1 MTALMP
7 KHQFVRQ
14 LDLGTL
20 ELFVRICQNGSIGAS
35 ADQAHLA
42 LSSVS
47 KRIKE
52 LESLTGTSLLL
63 RHARG
68 VKPTAAGQCLLRHAR
83 SVLMSVEE
91 MRVDVH
97 EFTLGRSGYVHV
109 FASASVVEQYMAS
122 EIAEF
127 ARSNPAISIDLS
139 QVTSREVIQAVR
151 NGLADIGICDASDAV
166 RDLASRVYRTDEL
179 VLAVP
184 KDHPL
189 SAVPSMRFVDTLDY
203 EQIGLR
209 GSSMIQQLLET
220 AAAESG
226 HLLRQRIKVASLSA
240 LCRMVECGLGI
251 GVIPHGAL
259 LEIAKKDRL
268 QVVALSDS
276 WARRDQ
282 MVYATSFD
290 TIPIAAR
297 RFANH
302 LVGSRETNA

>member
-20 ELFVRICQNGSIGAS
+20 DLFVHICQNGSIGAS

-52 LESLTGTSLLL
+52 LESLTGTALLV

-68 VKPTAAGQCLLRHAR
+68 VTPTAAGQCLLRHAR
-83 SVLMSVEE
+83 SVLLSVEE

-127 ARSNPAISIDLS
+127 ARINPAISIDLS

-151 NGLADIGICDASDAV
+151 NGQADIGICDASDAV
-166 RDLASRVYRTDEL
+166 QDLASRPYRTDEL
-179 VLAVP
+179 VLVVP
-184 KDHPL
+184 RDHPL
-189 SAVPSMRFVDTLDY
+189 AAVPSIRFVDTLDH

-209 GSSMIQQLLET
+209 GSSMIQHLLET
-220 AAAESG
+220 AASESG
-226 HLLRQRIKVASLSA
+226 HVLRQRIKVASLSA

-251 GVIPHGAL
+251 GVIPRGAL
-259 LEIAKKDRL
+259 QQIAKEGRL
-268 QVVALSDS
+268 QVVALSDP
-276 WARRDQ
+276 WAQREQ
-282 MVYATSFD
+282 MVYATNFD
-290 TIPIAAR
+290 TVPIAAR

-302 LVGSRETNA
+302 LVGSRQRDA